1 MWLGRPARG
10 NNADAR
16 RLGAAPV
23 TMDHSAP
30 AFAGLARAQRLA
42 GAPALSAALAGAGG
56 CGEYHN
62 GYTAAPRTGGRE

>member
-30 AFAGLARAQRLA
+30 AFAGLAGAQRLA

-62 GYTAAPRTGGRE
+62 RLAAAPRTGGRE

>member
-16 RLGAAPV
+16 LLGAAPV

-30 AFAGLARAQRLA
+30 AFAGLAGAQRLA

-62 GYTAAPRTGGRE
+62 SVTAAPRTGGRE